1 MNATTAIATA
11 VLLSFAGATAIAQEA
26 SPKAAAPKVAAAKPA
41 KVAAAKPAAASS
53 RDELRSQAK
62 GMALAQETAEAVS
75 ANQLAIAQRVHTGK
89 ADCEFS
95 QSVSV
100 QPMADRPGHF
110 KVGYKDASYTMVPE
124 ETTTGAVRLQDKRAG
139 VMWLQIA
146 NKSMLM
152 NSKIGQRMVDSCVHA
167 EQRATVAT
175 AQGLL
180 R

>member
-1 MNATTAIATA
+1 MNAISAVVAAATLALAGTAATA
-11 VLLSFAGATAIAQEA
+11 QDQAAGK
-26 SPKAAAPKVAAAKPA
+26 PAAANKAAAKPA
-41 KVAAAKPAAASS
+41 KSTAS

-62 GMALAQETAEAVS
+62 GLALAQETAEAVS
-75 ANQLAIAQRVHTGK
+75 ANQLAIAQRVHTGR

-100 QPMADRPGHF
+100 DPVPGQPGHF
-110 KVGYKDASYTMVPE
+110 KVGYKNASYTMVPE
-124 ETTTGAVRLQDKRAG
+124 ETTTGAVRLQDKRNG

-152 NSKIGQRMVDSCVHA
+152 NSKIGQRMVDSCVHP
-167 EQRATVAT
+167 EQRTAVASS
-175 AQGLL
+175 QGLL

>member
-1 MNATTAIATA
+1 MNAISAMLAAAALALAGTAATA
-11 VLLSFAGATAIAQEA
+11 QDQAAGKPPAT
-26 SPKAAAPKVAAAKPA
+26 KKAAAKPA
-41 KVAAAKPAAASS
+41 KPAPTAS

-62 GMALAQETAEAVS
+62 GLALAQETAEAVS
-75 ANQLAIAQRVHTGK
+75 ANQLAIAQRVHTGR

-100 QPMADRPGHF
+100 DPVPGQPGHF
-110 KVGYKDASYTMVPE
+110 KVGYKNASYTMVPE
-124 ETTTGAVRLQDKRAG
+124 ETTTGAVRLQDKRNG

-152 NSKIGQRMVDSCVHA
+152 NSKIGQRMVDSCVHP
-167 EQRATVAT
+167 EQRTAVASS
-175 AQGLL
+175 QGLL

>member
-1 MNATTAIATA
+1 MNAYTA
-11 VLLSFAGATAIAQEA
+11 VVAAAVLSLAGTAAIAQD
-26 SPKAAAPKVAAAKPA
+26 AAQQGKAAAKPA
-41 KVAAAKPAAASS
+41 KVAAAKPSAAS
-53 RDELRSQAK
+53 RTELHSQAK
-62 GMALAQETAEAVS
+62 GMALAQETVETIS

-100 QPMADRPGHF
+100 DAVPGQPGHF
-110 KVGYKDASYTMVPE
+110 KVGFKNASYTMVPE

-152 NSKIGQRMVDSCVHA
+152 NSKIGQRMVDSCVHP
-167 EQRATVAT
+167 EQRAAVAS